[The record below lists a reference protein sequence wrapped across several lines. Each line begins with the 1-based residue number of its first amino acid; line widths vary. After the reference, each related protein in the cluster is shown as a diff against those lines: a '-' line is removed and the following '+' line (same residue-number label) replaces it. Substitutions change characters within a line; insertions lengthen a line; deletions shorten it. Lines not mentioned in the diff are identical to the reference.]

1 MVAKAKIHT
10 HILGVCGTFMAGVA
24 TLAKSLGRE
33 VSGIDANVYPP
44 MSTYLESLN
53 IELLEGYKL
62 SNFNSNFNSNGSRAP
77 EAEIESEV
85 IIGNVISRGNP
96 VLEEILAKNIS
107 YLSGPEWLAKNIL
120 KNKWRIV
127 VAGTHGK
134 TTTASMIAWILE
146 KAGLN
151 PGFLIGG
158 IPQNFG
164 VSARLTSSEFFVVE
178 GDEYDTAFS
187 DKRSKF
193 VHYGPRT
200 LVLNNLEYDHADI
213 FPNIEAIERQ
223 FHHGVRLV
231 PHNGLVIANFSYSSL
246 KNVIDMGLWSPLQS
260 VVSAADEK
268 EKAKAKADWNVNLL
282 APDASCFEVIFQGK
296 VLGKV
301 QWSLL
306 GEHNAHNALSA
317 IAAAFHVGVDPQ
329 VALQALESFEGVK
342 RRLQCRGEINGV
354 RVYDDFAHHPTAIA
368 VTLHGMK
375 ASQVSG
381 KGRVIAVLEPRSNTM
396 RLGEHRENLEKSIK
410 DADYVVIYEPPNL
423 SWNMAEVFKSAHMP
437 VKIFQTIDQIV
448 AHLVEI
454 QEPGD
459 RIIIMSNGGFG
470 NIHEKLL
477 TELSHRN

>member
-1 MVAKAKIHT
+1 MVLKTEVKAVPESKIYT

-24 TLAKSLGRE
+24 TLAKALGRE
-33 VSGIDANVYPP
+33 VSGIDANIYPP
-44 MSTYLESLN
+44 MSTYLKSLN
-53 IELLEGYKL
+53 IDLSEGYQV
-62 SNFNSNFNSNGSRAP
+62 SNFKISKNAEAEA
-77 EAEIESEV
+77 EAEIV
-85 IIGNVISRGNP
+85 IGNVISRGNP
-96 VLEEILAKNIS
+96 VLEEILAKNMS

-158 IPQNFG
+158 IPENFG

-193 VHYGPRT
+193 VHYSPKT

-213 FPNIEAIERQ
+213 FPNVEAIERQ
-223 FHHGVRLV
+223 FHHVVRLV
-231 PHNGLVIANFSYSSL
+231 PQNGLVIANFSYPSL
-246 KNVIDMGLWSPLQS
+246 KKVINMGSWSPLQS
-260 VVSAADEK
+260 MISARDEK
-268 EKAKAKADWNVNLL
+268 EKADWSVNLL
-282 APDASCFEVIFQGK
+282 SPDASKFYVIFK
-296 VLGKV
+296 EKILGTV
-301 QWSLL
+301 NWSLL

-317 IAAAFHVGVDPQ
+317 IAAAWHVGVDP
-329 VALQALESFEGVK
+329 VISIQALESFEGVK
-342 RRLQCRGEINGV
+342 RRLQCRGEVNGV

-368 VTLHGMK
+368 VTLHGVK
-375 ASQVSG
+375 AS
-381 KGRVIAVLEPRSNTM
+381 KNTANPAGRVIAVLEPRSNTM
-396 RLGEHRENLEKSIK
+396 RLGEHRENLVKAIQ

-423 SWNMAEVFKSAHMP
+423 SWNMQEVFKNALMP
-437 VKIFQTIDQIV
+437 VKIFQTIDQIIN
-448 AHLVEI
+448 HLSEI
-454 QEPGD
+454 KIMGD
-459 RIIIMSNGGFG
+459 RIVIMSNGGFE

-477 TELSHRN
+477 EKLSLQT